1 MALSWRFGQL
11 LPRAR
16 RPSRTSGT
24 SRRLAVLA
32 TFAVLAGTS
41 VCVTAPVAAQC
52 SATGDTI
59 LVFEAGSLSAPVGAA
74 AALFTARTSV
84 PVRAESGGSVAQ
96 ARKLTVSHRI
106 PDLIALAD
114 DAIIPRVLMPAYAR
128 WYARF
133 ARNTLVI
140 VQGPHAQGA
149 AAMSDSTWWQVLTR
163 PGVRSGRSDPNQ
175 DPGGYRAVIGAQ
187 LAEQYYHQPGL
198 ASRLLAHSVLF
209 SSFPGRPRPDSLLRS
224 GALDYAWSYESYA
237 LDKGLQFQRLPAA
250 VNLGDP
256 GDSAHYASASL
267 RVAGRTPHDTVVI
280 RGAPIVY
287 GLTVPEH
294 APHHALALCFAAW
307 LLSPGGSAAMRGAHL
322 DTFDPPEL
330 VGRVPAPLQRAP

>member
-11 LPRAR
+11 LSRAR
-16 RPSRTSGT
+16 RRPRAPQASL
-24 SRRLAVLA
+24 RLAVLA
-32 TFAVLAGTS
+32 ALVVLAGTS
-41 VCVTAPVAAQC
+41 VCVTAPIAAQC

-59 LVFEAGSLSAPVGAA
+59 LVFEAGSLSAPMGAA

-96 ARKLTVSHRI
+96 ARKLTVSQRI
-106 PDLIALAD
+106 PDLIAVAD
-114 DAIIPRVLMPAYAR
+114 DAIIPRLLMPAYAR

-140 VQGPHAQGA
+140 VQGAHARGA

-163 PGVRSGRSDPNQ
+163 PGVRTGRSDPNQ

-187 LAEQYYHQPGL
+187 LAEQYYDQPGL
-198 ASRLLAHSVLF
+198 ARRLLAHSILF

-237 LDKGLQFQRLPAA
+237 LDNGLHFQRLPAA
-250 VNLGDP
+250 VNLGVP

-267 RVAGRTPHDTVVI
+267 RVAGSTPGDTVVM

-287 GLTVPEH
+287 GLTVPER
-294 APHHALALCFAAW
+294 APHRALALCFAAW
-307 LLSPGGSAAMRGAHL
+307 LLSPGGSAEMRDAHL
-322 DTFDPPEL
+322 DTLDPPEL
-330 VGRVPAPLQRAP
+330 VGQAPAALQRVP